1 MAQSFFQ
8 IGSNIGVD
16 LNNASATALFAVGT
30 HVLGQNGSEWV
41 YVRANTSIV
50 GNTMVVFN
58 SGTYTCG
65 MASVG
70 DAILGGQIAT
80 AQTSISSQAFGWVAI
95 RGMGMSIGV
104 LGTTTA
110 GSTLYLGGAG
120 GGSGTGLLTSNVS
133 ASGTVVGIS
142 QISSTASATA
152 AGSGLGLAV
161 WNLTWPRYNI
171 PF

>member
-1 MAQSFFQ
+1 MAQSFFVQ
-8 IGSNIGVD
+8 QSTVGVD
-16 LNNASATALFAVGT
+16 LNNASSTQLFALGT
-30 HVLGQNGSEWV
+30 HAYGTNNSEWV
-41 YVRANTSIV
+41 YVQANTSIV

-58 SGTYTCG
+58 SGTFTAA

-70 DAILGGQIAT
+70 DSILGGQIAS

-95 RGMGMSIGV
+95 RGIGLSIGV

-142 QISSTASATA
+142 QISSTQSATA
-152 AGSGLGLAV
+152 AGSGPSLAV
-161 WNLTWPRYNI
+161 WNLTWPKYNI